1 MLFVLFVLRSVI
13 RSLCVASFCRS
24 IVLSLFVSCCRAVVL
39 SCCRAVVLSCCAV
52 RAVLKACS
60 KACSKSS
67 SILRAGEC
75 ARATTRVACVLM

>member
-39 SCCRAVVLSCCAV
+39 SCCAV

-60 KACSKSS
+60 NACSKAS